1 MRDGIHF
8 ILLLVLLWTLVTAKR
23 NLVELVETKSKG
35 LESEIKTLEEDLGR
49 KIDET
54 SESLLH
60 GITETRSD
68 VARLNTVYGGLL
80 AAQKRRTLD
89 SLYGEDF
96 VPLKMRE
103 AYSAFRAGRYLE
115 ASALYAEVSEAQRDN
130 REARFYQYYAIFLA
144 NKGDRNNYRAV
155 AEAFTAL
162 EHSGYSRKEISETL
176 SFINKELS
184 SDPGQ
189 FAEGGAL

>member
-8 ILLLVLLWTLVTAKR
+8 ILLLVLLGTLVTAKR
-23 NLVELVETKSKG
+23 DLVERVETNSER
-35 LESEIKTLEEDLGR
+35 LESGIKTLEENLGR
-49 KIDET
+49 DIDEA
-54 SESLLH
+54 SESLLG

-68 VARLNTVYGGLL
+68 IARLNAVYGGLL

-115 ASALYAEVSEAQRDN
+115 AGALYAEVSEAQRDN
-130 REARFYQYYAIFLA
+130 REARFYRYYALFLA
-144 NKGDRNNYRAV
+144 NKSDRNNYRAV
-155 AEAFTAL
+155 ADAFTAL
-162 EHSGYSRKEISETL
+162 EQSGYNRREISETL
-176 SFINKELS
+176 SFINRELS
-184 SDPGQ
+184 SDSGRS
-189 FAEGGAL
+189 AEGGAL